1 MLPIRSLIRTLV
13 PLAAVLA
20 LAGTAAAQTQ
30 VGVDIYGRSSAQSI
44 RIAVPFP
51 TLKQPVA
58 AASVHE
64 PFFSPLT
71 RAIAYCEIFGVVA
84 LPPGKTPSP
93 AVAKEAGAQLYLDLT
108 ISLSGA
114 NYVVEARLL
123 DTNSGTAQLA
133 RRYSASPAAL
143 TRIAHTLANDLL
155 VHFTGKPGIFLTQI
169 AFVST
174 RDTATQKVK
183 EVYVMDWDG
192 SNQRRITQHKSL
204 SLSPSWSPD
213 GNRIVYTSFGRGST
227 DMYVVSRDGGARQRI
242 ETGVSLNSSP
252 TFSPDGTKIAFVG
265 SQRGNTDIW
274 VIDADGK
281 NARRVTNDSSIES
294 TPAWSTNGRE
304 ISFTSSRSG
313 TPQIYVMDAEGT
325 NVRRISFDGEW
336 NDDAVWSPDG
346 ELIAYTSGVKGFYQ
360 IRIMNVATQ
369 KTWIIA
375 GNGSNEQPSWA
386 PDGRSLVF
394 QSNRSG
400 AWQVY
405 RVKPDGTDLV
415 QLTSAG
421 ENTAP
426 DWSWRVKQ

>member
-1 MLPIRSLIRTLV
+1 MTLRNLTRTILPI
-13 PLAAVLA
+13 AAALA
-20 LAGTAAAQTQ
+20 LTAAASAQTQ
-30 VGVDIYGRSSAQSI
+30 VGVDIYGRSASQSM

-51 TLKQPVA
+51 TLKEPVA
-58 AASVHE
+58 AAVVHE
-64 PFFSPLT
+64 PFYSPLT
-71 RAIAYCEIFGVVA
+71 RAIAYSDIFGIVA
-84 LPPGKTPSP
+84 MPPGKVPSP

-108 ISLSGA
+108 ISMTGTT
-114 NYVVEARLL
+114 YVVEARLI
-123 DTNSGTAQLA
+123 DTNSNTAQLA
-133 RRYSASPAAL
+133 RRYTSSAAAL
-143 TRIAHTLANDLL
+143 TRIANTIANDLL
-155 VHFTGKPGIFLTQI
+155 IHFTGKPGIFLTQI

-174 RDTATQKVK
+174 RDTSGQRVK
-183 EVYVMDWDG
+183 EIYVMDWDG
-192 SNQRRITQHKSL
+192 SNQRRITSHKSL

-213 GNRIVYTSFGRGST
+213 GSRIVYTSFGKGST
-227 DMYVVSRDGGARQRI
+227 DMYIVNRDGGARQKLD
-242 ETGVSLNSSP
+242 TGVSLNSSP
-252 TFSPDGTKIAFVG
+252 TYSPDGSKIAFVG

-281 NARRVTNDSSIES
+281 NPRRMTNDSSIES

-346 ELIAYTSGVKGFYQ
+346 EMIAYTSGVKGFYQ

-375 GNGSNEQPSWA
+375 GKGSNEQPSWA
-386 PDGRSLVF
+386 PDGRSIVF

-400 AWQVY
+400 SWQVY
-405 RVKPDGTDLV
+405 RVKPDGTDIV
-415 QLTSAG
+415 QLTNAG

-426 DWSWRVKQ
+426 DWAWSLKR

>member
-1 MLPIRSLIRTLV
+1 MTIRSFVRAILPI
-13 PLAAVLA
+13 AAALA
-20 LAGTAAAQTQ
+20 LTGTATAQTQ
-30 VGVDIYGRSSAQSI
+30 VGVDIYGRSGAQSI
-44 RIAVPFP
+44 RIAIPFP
-51 TLKQPVA
+51 TLAQPVA

-71 RAIAYCEIFGVVA
+71 RAIAYSEIFGIVA
-84 LPPGKTPSP
+84 LPPGKAPSP
-93 AVAKEAGAQLYLDLT
+93 AVAKEAGAQLYLDLA

-114 NYVVEARLL
+114 NYVVEARLI
-123 DTNSGTAQLA
+123 DVGSGSAQLA
-133 RRYSASPAAL
+133 RRYSSSPAAL
-143 TRIAHTLANDLL
+143 TRIAHTIANDLL
-155 VHFTGKPGIFLTQI
+155 VHFTGKPGVFLTQI

-174 RDTATQKVK
+174 RDTSGQRVK

-192 SNQRRITQHKSL
+192 SNQRRITSHKSL
-204 SLSPSWSPD
+204 SLAPCWSPD

-227 DMYVVSRDGGARQRI
+227 DMYVVSRDGSSRQRI
-242 ETGVSLNSSP
+242 DSGVALNTSP
-252 TFSPDGTKIAFVG
+252 TYSPDGSRIAFVG
-265 SQRGNTDIW
+265 SQKGNTDIW

-281 NARRVTNDSSIES
+281 NARRLTNDSSIES
-294 TPAWSTNGRE
+294 TPAWSSNGRE

-325 NVRRISFDGEW
+325 SVRRISFDGEW

-375 GNGSNEQPSWA
+375 GTGSNEQPSWA
-386 PDGRSLVF
+386 PDGRSIVF

-400 AWQVY
+400 KWQIY
-405 RVKPDGTDLV
+405 RVKPDGTDIV
-415 QLTSAG
+415 QLTNAG

-426 DWSWRVKQ
+426 DWSWRIKQ

>member
-1 MLPIRSLIRTLV
+1 MLRNLTRTILTIAAT
-13 PLAAVLA
+13 LAI
-20 LAGTAAAQTQ
+20 TDAARAQTQ
-30 VGVDIYGRSSAQSI
+30 VGVDIYGRSGAQSI

-51 TLKQPVA
+51 TLHEPVA
-58 AASVHE
+58 AAVVHE

-71 RAIAYCEIFGVVA
+71 RAIAYSEIFGVVA
-84 LPPGKTPSP
+84 LPPGKVPSP
-93 AVAKEAGAQLYLDLT
+93 AVAKEAGAQLYLDLS
-108 ISLSGA
+108 ISMTGT
-114 NYVVEARLL
+114 NYAVEARLI
-123 DTNSGTAQLA
+123 DTNSNSTQLA
-133 RRYSASPAAL
+133 RRYSSSPGAL
-143 TRIAHTLANDLL
+143 TRIAHTIANDLL
-155 VHFTGKPGIFLTQI
+155 IHFTGKPGIFLTQI

-174 RDTATQKVK
+174 RDTSGQRVK
-183 EVYVMDWDG
+183 EIYVMDWDG
-192 SNQRRITQHKSL
+192 SNQRRITTHKSL

-213 GNRIVYTSFGRGST
+213 GNKIVYTSFGRGST
-227 DMYVVSRDGGARQRI
+227 DMYVVARDGSSRQKLD
-242 ETGVSLNSSP
+242 TGVALNSSP
-252 TFSPDGTKIAFVG
+252 TYSPDGSKIAFVG
-265 SQRGNTDIW
+265 SQKGNTDIW

-281 NARRVTNDSSIES
+281 NPKRMTSDSTIES

-346 ELIAYTSGVKGFYQ
+346 EMIAYTSGVKGFYQ

-386 PDGRSLVF
+386 PDGRSIVF

-400 AWQVY
+400 GWQVY
-405 RVKPDGTDLV
+405 RVKPDGTDIV

-421 ENTAP
+421 ENSAP
-426 DWSWRVKQ
+426 DWGWNLKR

>member
-1 MLPIRSLIRTLV
+1 MTNRKFTRTMLMI
-13 PLAAVLA
+13 AASLA
-20 LAGTAAAQTQ
+20 LHGVAAAQTQ
-30 VGVDIYGRSSAQSI
+30 IGVDIYGRSSAQAM

-51 TLKQPVA
+51 TLTRPVA
-58 AASVHE
+58 AAAVHE

-71 RAIAYCEIFGVVA
+71 RAIAYSEIFGIVA
-84 LPPGKTPSP
+84 LPPGKAPSP

-108 ISLSGA
+108 ISLDGA

-123 DTNSGTAQLA
+123 DTNSNATQLA
-133 RRYSASPAAL
+133 RRYRSTPAAL
-143 TRIAHTLANDLL
+143 TRIANTIANDLL
-155 VHFTGKPGIFLTQI
+155 IHFTGKPGVFLTQI

-174 RDTATQKVK
+174 RDTSGQRIK
-183 EVYVMDWDG
+183 EIYVMDWDG
-192 SNQRRITQHKSL
+192 SNQRRITAHKTL
-204 SLSPSWSPD
+204 SISPSWSPD

-227 DMYVVSRDGGARQRI
+227 DMYTVGREGGARRKL

-252 TFSPDGTKIAFVG
+252 AVSPDGTKVAFVG
-265 SQRGNTDIW
+265 SQKGNTDIW

-281 NARRVTNDSSIES
+281 NPRRLTNDSSIES
-294 TPAWSTNGRE
+294 TPAWSANGRE

-313 TPQIYVMDAEGT
+313 TPQIYVMDTEGT

-346 ELIAYTSGVKGFYQ
+346 EIIAYTSGVKGFYQ

-375 GNGSNEQPSWA
+375 GTGSNEQPSWA
-386 PDGRSLVF
+386 PDGRSLLF

-400 AWQVY
+400 SWQIY
-405 RVKPDGTDLV
+405 RVNPDGTGLT

-421 ENTAP
+421 ANTSP
-426 DWSWRVKQ
+426 DWSWRLGK

>member
-1 MLPIRSLIRTLV
+1 MTFRSIVRSILPF
-13 PLAAVLA
+13 AAVVSI
-20 LAGTAAAQTQ
+20 AGGASAQTE
-30 VGVDIYGRSSAQSI
+30 VGVNIYGQSGAQAI
-44 RIAVPFP
+44 RIAIPFP
-51 TLKQPVA
+51 TLTQPVA

-71 RAIAYCEIFGVVA
+71 RAIAYSDVFGIVA

-93 AVAKEAGAQLYLDLT
+93 SVAKESGAQLYLDLT

-114 NYVVEARLL
+114 DYVVEARLI
-123 DTNSGTAQLA
+123 DTNSGSAQLA
-133 RRYSASPAAL
+133 RRYSSSPAAL
-143 TRIAHTLANDLL
+143 TRIAHTIANDLL

-174 RDTATQKVK
+174 RDTTGQRVK
-183 EVYVMDWDG
+183 EIYVMDWDG
-192 SNQRRITQHKSL
+192 SNQRRITSHKTL
-204 SLSPSWSPD
+204 SLSPAWSPD
-213 GNRIVYTSFGRGST
+213 GNKIVYTSFGRGST
-227 DMYVVSRDGGARQRI
+227 DMYLVSRDGSSRQRI
-242 ETGVSLNSSP
+242 DSGVSLNSSP
-252 TFSPDGTKIAFVG
+252 TFSPDGSKLAFVG
-265 SQRGNTDIW
+265 SQKGNTDIW
-274 VIDADGK
+274 VIDPDGK
-281 NARRVTNDSSIES
+281 NPRRVTNDTSIES

-313 TPQIYVMDAEGT
+313 TPQIYVMEAEGT
-325 NVRRISFDGEW
+325 NIRRISFDGEW

-375 GNGSNEQPSWA
+375 GTGSNEQPSWS
-386 PDGRSLVF
+386 PDGRSIVF

-400 AWQVY
+400 KWQIY

-426 DWSWRVKQ
+426 DWSWRTNR